1 MNTILKRFII
11 CVLAV
16 LAAFAMTS
24 CGKNDGTEDSG
35 NAKPPR
41 GDGNEYLLSAKI
53 NFIAE

>member
-1 MNTILKRFII
+1 MKAVFKRFLI

-16 LAAFAMTS
+16 LAAFATTP
-24 CGKNDGTEDSG
+24 CGKNDGAKDSG

>member
-16 LAAFAMTS
+16 LAALATTP
-24 CGKNDGTEDSG
+24 CGKNDGAKDSG

-41 GDGNEYLLSAKI
+41 GDGNECLLSAKI